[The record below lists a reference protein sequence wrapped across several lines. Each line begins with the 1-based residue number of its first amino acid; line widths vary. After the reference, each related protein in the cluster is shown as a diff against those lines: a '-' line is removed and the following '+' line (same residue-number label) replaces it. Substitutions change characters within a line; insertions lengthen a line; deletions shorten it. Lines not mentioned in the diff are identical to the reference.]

1 MASCALSYG
10 PCYCSSATKSP
21 PDSGPVSVTPS
32 PSSILWPKYGQQKSR
47 NEMTL
52 NPSAQY
58 RISPNGGRSNSLE
71 VKYFFLAFMCGK
83 WSEKRV
89 GTHFGAYYWVPR
101 SLERVSFSALASA
114 GERGNGIAD
123 SYESSTLLWYFFWA
137 KFILGD
143 ENTIVKRHKYDKKIK
158 YINNLISDFT
168 STFGTE
174 IRHLEGS
181 RKTKTRPSFNVFYKN
196 ISQLAIP
203 RQLLL

>member
-1 MASCALSYG
+1 MGNGWRSGSNIGPRLGNGWNGPTNETRWRLPREIKLVRKQLGVWAPIKRALLFGWEHGPSNSY
-10 PCYCSSATKSP
+10 S
-21 PDSGPVSVTPS
+21 
-32 PSSILWPKYGQQKSR
+32 LWPW
-47 NEMTL
+47 T
-52 NPSAQY
+52 QY

-143 ENTIVKRHKYDKKIK
+143 ENTIVKRHKYDKKNKI
-158 YINNLISDFT
+158 Y
-168 STFGTE
+168 
-174 IRHLEGS
+174 
-181 RKTKTRPSFNVFYKN
+181 
-196 ISQLAIP
+196 
-203 RQLLL
+203 